1 VTSVGGTN
9 LFFGSATAGNP
20 NGSYQVEFV
29 WNDGFGAGGGGIS
42 KAFKQP
48 EWQQEGLSKSLKKQ
62 LGGMRGYPDVAYNA
76 GVEGGVIVFLGFLD
90 TAWGP
95 GNNGFYIF
103 GGTSASAP
111 QWAGI
116 AALANQ
122 YGGRP
127 VGFIN
132 KALYELGKEGK
143 LQPFTHDVTLGDNG
157 FDGVVGYPATAG
169 FDLSTGWGT
178 PKGIVPLLA
187 GDPDDSPD
195 QD

>member
-1 VTSVGGTN
+1 LRDLRPLQPVILEVLAQAEKRKN
-9 LFFGSATAGNP
+9 LELLQCAHFC
-20 NGSYQVEFV
+20 
-29 WNDGFGAGGGGIS
+29 GAGGGGIS
-42 KAFKQP
+42 QAFRQP
-48 EWQQEGLSKSLKKQ
+48 SWQEELPRALQRQ
-62 LGGMRGYPDVAYNA
+62 LQGKRGYPDVAYNA
-76 GVEGGVIVFLGFLD
+76 GVYGGVLVYLGFLD
-90 TAWGP
+90 TVYGP
-95 GNNGFYIF
+95 AYNGFYIF

-143 LQPFTHDVTLGDNG
+143 LQPFVHDVTIGDNG

-195 QD
+195 LD